1 MHLYSERKEQT
12 IFAFLQIKVNIFI
25 VHICVSLKTITK
37 QSNMVTYVQTHLITD
52 I

>member
-1 MHLYSERKEQT
+1 M
-12 IFAFLQIKVNIFI
+12 FAFLQIKVNMYI

-37 QSNMVTYVQTHLITD
+37 QSYIVTYVQTHLITD